1 MLSSFLYL
9 RLVSYPHLCHSK
21 TSCRIA
27 KQNLHQCLNFRK
39 THPRTKL
46 FSVAFLSNKFLS
58 LYELIYIFALS
69 VFVFFHSFFDCKRK
83 LSMVSP
89 VSELFLLFLQTVFEE
104 HFSYTFYKS
113 RLQHF
118 FPYVCIFLETNYL
131 PMIWNSF
138 DCLCSLTFL
147 FVLFLIPRL

>member
-1 MLSSFLYL
+1 MLNSFLHL
-9 RLVSYPHLCHSK
+9 RFVSYPHWCHSK

-27 KQNLHQCLNFRK
+27 KQQCLNFRK
-39 THPRTKL
+39 THPCTKL
-46 FSVAFLSNKFLS
+46 FSVTFLSNKLLS
-58 LYELIYIFALS
+58 LYEFIYIFALS

-83 LSMVSP
+83 CIYGVSCFWAVLTIP
-89 VSELFLLFLQTVFEE
+89 SDMVFEE
-104 HFSYTFYKS
+104 HFSYAFYKN
-113 RLQHF
+113 RLQRF

-138 DCLCSLTFL
+138 DCPCSLTFL